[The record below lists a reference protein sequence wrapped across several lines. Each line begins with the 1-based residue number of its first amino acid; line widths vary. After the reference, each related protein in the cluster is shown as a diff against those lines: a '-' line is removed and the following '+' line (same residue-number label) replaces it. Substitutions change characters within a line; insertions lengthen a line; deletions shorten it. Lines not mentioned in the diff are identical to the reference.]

1 MSDLETQQ
9 DAVVANIEIENADFI
24 EIKYA
29 GFWPRVAASLI
40 DTIMLL
46 VLLFPLLSLIYGMS
60 YWTQIRP
67 TIGMG
72 DFVLNYI
79 APGIIVILFWLYKS
93 ATPGKIILKMKIV
106 DAKTLQQPKIG
117 QLLVRYLGYY
127 LSIIPLFLG
136 LIWVGIDKRKQGFHD
151 KLAGTL
157 VIKT

>member
-9 DAVVANIEIENADFI
+9 EGVVANTQ
-24 EIKYA
+24 IKYA
-29 GFWPRVAASLI
+29 GFWSRVAASLI

-60 YWTQIRP
+60 YWTQTSSTSGI
-67 TIGMG
+67 G

-136 LIWVGIDKRKQGFHD
+136 FFWVGIDKRKQGFHD
-151 KLAGTL
+151 KLACTL